1 MLARQRLILSSAI
14 RTNKVAASCLVR
26 NFSTSQRVFGDES
39 GFHDDFKTVRKPP
52 QVNINELME
61 KKKEEIQ
68 KIIESNNIVLFMKGT
83 PQRPECGFSG
93 AVVQVLKLYDVE
105 YHSENMNKDTMMKEA
120 LKEYSDWPTIPQ
132 LYVNG
137 KFIGGSDIVLNYHKN
152 HEFQDVLDGKL

>member
-1 MLARQRLILSSAI
+1 MLIILFLSDLFTPFTDYGTITRYQS
-14 RTNKVAASCLVR
+14 RM
-26 NFSTSQRVFGDES
+26 
-39 GFHDDFKTVRKPP
+39 KTL
-52 QVNINELME
+52 EM
-61 KKKEEIQ
+61 KEEIQ